1 MTTKARVKIL
11 IDVVMTLL
19 LFAVMAYPM
28 TGEALHKWLGISLF
42 LLFLVHH
49 ILNVKWYQSVP
60 KGKYTAVRWI
70 HCFINVMLFI
80 SVIGL
85 MVSGFLLSSLAYN
98 LNIHGGLFSR
108 KLHMFSASWG
118 YILMSAHIGLHW
130 GMFLGLMRKRIKR
143 RVPHI
148 ATYLFCA
155 FSVVYGFYE
164 AATRQ
169 FFLKMLWMLDYAF
182 YDFGEPVILFM
193 IDYAFIMIAFACL
206 AYYAIK
212 LPRKSL
218 AKKKGQ

>member
-49 ILNVKWYQSVP
+49 ILNLKWYQSVP

-80 SVIGL
+80 SMIGL
-85 MVSGFLLSSLAYN
+85 MVSGFLLSSLAYD
-98 LNIHGGLFSR
+98 LNIHAGLFSR
-108 KLHMFSASWG
+108 KLHMLSASWG

-143 RVPHI
+143 RISHI

-155 FSVVYGFYE
+155 FSVVYGFHE

-169 FFLKMLWMLDYAF
+169 FFLKMFWMLDYAF

>member
-11 IDVVMTLL
+11 IDVVMMLL

-49 ILNVKWYQSVP
+49 ILNLKWYQSVP

-70 HCFINVMLFI
+70 HCFINAMLFI
-80 SVIGL
+80 SMIVL
-85 MVSGFLLSSLAYN
+85 MVSGFLLSSLAYD
-98 LNIHGGLFSR
+98 LNIHAGLFSR
-108 KLHMFSASWG
+108 KLHMLSASWG

-143 RVPHI
+143 RVPRI
-148 ATYLFCA
+148 ATYLFCV
-155 FSVVYGFYE
+155 FSVVYGIRE
-164 AATRQ
+164 GATRQ
-169 FFLKMLWMLDYAF
+169 FFLKMFWMLDYAF

-193 IDYAFIMIAFACL
+193 IDYAFTMIAFACL